1 MVPAALL
8 LVVGMVYGVE
18 EEQGKVEMVGLLAC
32 PEREGGGWLACGG
45 EGRCISK
52 TQVNQIISLC
62 TYLYFGK
69 SFENMFEI
77 WNTALHLTKCSLMF
91 RDGPRF
97 NV

>member
-52 TQVNQIISLC
+52 TQVN
-62 TYLYFGK
+62 
-69 SFENMFEI
+69 
-77 WNTALHLTKCSLMF
+77 
-91 RDGPRF
+91 
-97 NV
+97 

>member
-77 WNTALHLTKCSLMF
+77 WNTA
-91 RDGPRF
+91 
-97 NV
+97 

>member
-32 PEREGGGWLACGG
+32 PEREGGSWLACGG

-62 TYLYFGK
+62 TYLDVGK
-69 SFENMFEI
+69 SYYVLRI
-77 WNTALHLTKCSLMF
+77 YLKSGILL
-91 RDGPRF
+91 DI
-97 NV
+97 